1 MGGRLVRPFC
11 DGFVDEV
18 KSLTRAKFESEEL
31 AVVLSHYDLGILESI
46 TEFARG
52 SVNSPKVG
60 IVAERGKF
68 LLKRRADER
77 GAGKRVRFAH
87 AVIAQLVSN
96 GFPAARP
103 VPSRD
108 RKQTIVLFRESI
120 YELFEFIRGQTYSQT
135 EEETYAGGEMLAR
148 FHQALAEVELPP
160 SLEAPAGDYHDCAA
174 VRSGLAT
181 IRNSIASHDSF
192 SGHEAELPELVGLLL
207 SMYDE
212 ACDQVVAAGLDSRP
226 LCLTHGDW
234 HPGNVLYR
242 GGKVLA
248 VVDFDSAR
256 VSRRILDVGT
266 GALQFSVIGTG
277 EPETWPDHLDEAR
290 LRAFVTGYDSI
301 APLSSEDKQMI
312 PNLMIQALIS
322 ECVAPIAATG
332 SMGHWS
338 GFRMLEMVKRKVNW
352 LAAHRDTMLLPA
364 RT

>member
-1 MGGRLVRPFC
+1 MRPVR
-11 DGFVDEV
+11 DGFVDDV
-18 KSLTRAKFESEEL
+18 KPLTRAKFEAEEL

-52 SVNSPKVG
+52 SVDSPKVG

-103 VPSRD
+103 IPSRD

-148 FHQALAEVELPP
+148 FHRALAEVELPP

-192 SGHEAELPELVGLLL
+192 SGHEAELPELVEQLLL
-207 SMYDE
+207 MYDE
-212 ACDQVVAAGLDSRP
+212 ACDHATQAGLESRP
-226 LCLTHGDW
+226 LRLTHGDW

-256 VSRRILDVGT
+256 VSRRILDLGT

-290 LRAFVTGYDSI
+290 LRAFVSGYESV

-332 SMGHWS
+332 SMGRWS
-338 GFRMLEMVKRKVNW
+338 GFRMLEMVRRKVNW